1 MFRRVTALGAGGRN
15 GWVSARR
22 VVMALVVVSVAW
34 WPLAA
39 AGVGGPLPSPWWIP
53 FGVVLEAALLIGLW
67 VFWRAAWWVAVIAAA
82 EGAVVDGAGLTRN
95 LSAGGV
101 VVLILGLLY
110 LTLLMH
116 PQLRIA
122 VRPLRR

>member
-1 MFRRVTALGAGGRN
+1 MSGRVAALGAGGRN
-15 GWVSARR
+15 GWVSARH
-22 VVMALVVVSVAW
+22 VVIALAVVSVAW

-39 AGVGGPLPSPWWIP
+39 VGVGGPLPAPWWIP
-53 FGVVLEAALLIGLW
+53 FGVVLEAALLVGLW
-67 VFWRAAWWVAVIAAA
+67 VFWRAAWLVAVIAAA
-82 EGAVVDGAGLTRN
+82 EGAVVDSAGLARN

-101 VVLILGLLY
+101 VVLLLGLVY

>member
-1 MFRRVTALGAGGRN
+1 MFRRAAGLGAGGHN
-15 GWVSARR
+15 GWASARH
-22 VVMALVVVSVAW
+22 VVLALVVVSVAW

-39 AGVGGPLPSPWWIP
+39 VGVGGPLPSPWWIL
-53 FGVVLEAALLIGLW
+53 FGVVLEAALLVGLW

-82 EGAVVDGAGLTRN
+82 EGLAVDGAGLAHN

-101 VVLILGLLY
+101 VVLILGLVY

>member
-1 MFRRVTALGAGGRN
+1 M
-15 GWVSARR
+15 
-22 VVMALVVVSVAW
+22 
-34 WPLAA
+34 
-39 AGVGGPLPSPWWIP
+39 
-53 FGVVLEAALLIGLW
+53 LEAALLLGLW
-67 VFWRAAWWVAVIAAA
+67 VFWRAAWWVAVIAAV
-82 EGAVVDGAGLTRN
+82 EGAVLDGAGLIRN

-101 VVLILGLLY
+101 VVLFLGLAY